1 MKRLFNGLVTA
12 AFVLA
17 LPGISVAQQPAKVA
31 FKVAFIYYGAVG
43 DEGFAYQHDLGRQEL
58 EKNLGSK
65 IKVRTVPNTQ
75 EGPDSERVA
84 RELSAEGTN
93 MIFAVG
99 FGYMKPVLKVAA
111 ENPDKCYTTASG
123 YITAANVGGYNAK
136 WHEGGYLAGIVAGKT
151 TKSNVIGFVGALPV
165 PDVMWY
171 LNALEQGARS
181 VNPKATVRAVF
192 VGSWSDPPK
201 ESDAATA
208 LINVGA
214 DVMTHYTNSA
224 AVVTAADSRG
234 IPSISFNT
242 DMHKWAPKHYLTGVT
257 HNWGDFYTKMTTDAM
272 AGKCKGELFFGGI
285 KEGVIKMAPFGPG
298 VPKDVVDLVNAKAK
312 DIAAGRLKVFAGPI
326 KDNTGAIRVAAGAS
340 LPDSELGKMIWFAE
354 GIQNGSR

>member
-1 MKRLFNGLVTA
+1 MKLVLVSFMTA
-12 AFVLA
+12 AA
-17 LPGISVAQQPAKVA
+17 LFSASIENALAQQPA
-31 FKVAFIYYGAVG
+31 KVAFIYYGAVG
-43 DEGFAYQHDLGRQEL
+43 NEGFAYQHDLGRQAL

-65 IKVRTVPNTQ
+65 IKVRVVPNTQ

-84 RELSAEGTN
+84 RELSAEGTD
-93 MIFAVG
+93 IVFAVG
-99 FGYMKPVLKVAA
+99 FGYMKPVLKVAS

-123 YITAANVGGYNAK
+123 YITAKNVGGYNAK

-151 TKSNVIGFVGALPV
+151 TKSNLIGFVGALPV

-181 VNPKATVRAVF
+181 VNPKASVRAVF

-208 LINVGA
+208 LLNVGV

-224 AVVTAADSRG
+224 AVVTAADARNV
-234 IPSISFNT
+234 PSISFNT
-242 DMHKWAPKHYLTGVT
+242 DMRKSAPKHYLTGVT

-285 KEGVIKMAPFGPG
+285 KEGVIRMAPFGPQ

-312 DIAAGRLKVFAGPI
+312 DIAEGRLNVFTGPI
-326 KDNTGAIRVAAGAS
+326 KDNTGVIRVPAGAT
-340 LPDSELGKMIWFAE
+340 LPDSELGKMTWFAE